1 MRLPLFLASILMAL
15 AGASILGIGLLN
27 LYVGRDW
34 LVLVAA
40 GIILL
45 VASRLVRRS
54 ANRLPLT
61 AAQPRKR

>member
-34 LVLVAA
+34 LIAASA
-40 GIILL
+40 GIM
-45 VASRLVRRS
+45 R
-54 ANRLPLT
+54 
-61 AAQPRKR
+61 